1 MKDNEKQLLI
11 ELLQQERTR
20 SELCALL
27 VLTDSSMRTE
37 VSELACEY
45 PVISYSTKKGYRIC
59 NTKKLVKEKNI
70 NNINQEIIELRH
82 TLAEI
87 NSRIKKLKK
96 RMRPLIAS
104 LKVLEKEV
112 EKYE

>member
-11 ELLQQERTR
+11 ELLQHERTR
-20 SELCALL
+20 AELCDLL
-27 VLTDSSMRTE
+27 KLDDSSMRKE
-37 VSELACEY
+37 VSALACEL

-59 NTKKLVKEKNI
+59 DVKKLIEENDQDKI
-70 NNINQEIIELRH
+70 NEEINELRH
-82 TLAEI
+82 TLAEL

-104 LKVLEKEV
+104 LKVLEWRIK
-112 EKYE
+112 KC